1 MWHWYALPVPHD
13 RKTST
18 PDSKLQSRTP
28 VGELTFEQALD
39 ELESIIQRIEGGEIG
54 LEKSLTEYERGVE
67 LLRRCREVLQRAEQR
82 VDELSRSALA
92 DAAPPLSPGAPAGPS
107 TGAATGRTS
116 TQR

>member
-1 MWHWYALPVPHD
+1 MPNDSNRSRRDSHPEA
-13 RKTST
+13 RK
-18 PDSKLQSRTP
+18 PAEQ
-28 VGELTFEQALD
+28 LTFEQALD

-92 DAAPPLSPGAPAGPS
+92 DASSLPPPGPS
-107 TGAATGRTS
+107 TGAAAGRAS